1 MKEPIPMIKVSI
13 HASPEELPALIDAL
27 AAHGADFSLHS
38 TSQAVEVR
46 TEPVL
51 DRDVLTLLRTRAP
64 SRHADLFISFVETE
78 VRDYGAVAELGTE
91 KTSYVKLYVPGP
103 RRVGAYCY
111 VRPDRTYLDF
121 RLPGHAA
128 DGCRFAAAR
137 NVQADN
143 AHAVRLPLTTPEAL
157 PEAHRLARRAA
168 TEAESA

>member
-1 MKEPIPMIKVSI
+1 MIKVSI

-38 TSQAVEVR
+38 TSRVTEEW

-51 DRDVLTLLRTRAP
+51 ERDVLDLLRTRAP
-64 SRHADLFISFVETE
+64 SQYVDLFIAFVEGE
-78 VRDYGAVAELGTE
+78 VRDHGAVAELGTE

-103 RRVGAYCY
+103 RKVGAYVY

-121 RLPGHAA
+121 RLPSSAA

-143 AHAVRLPLTTPEAL
+143 AHAVRLPLTTPDAL
-157 PEAHRLARRAA
+157 PEAQRLARQAA
-168 TEAESA
+168 TEAGSA

>member
-1 MKEPIPMIKVSI
+1 MIKVSI
-13 HASPEELPALIDAL
+13 HASPEELPALINAL
-27 AAHGADFSLHS
+27 AAHGADFTLHS
-38 TSQAVEVR
+38 TSQVADVR

-51 DRDVLTLLRTRAP
+51 DGEVLTLLRTRAP
-64 SRHADLFISFVETE
+64 SQYTDLFISFVETE
-78 VRDYGAVAELGTE
+78 VRDHRAVAELGTE

-157 PEAHRLARRAA
+157 PEAFQLARRAA
-168 TEAESA
+168 AEAESA